1 MTIKIAYDY
10 QAFALTPYSGISRY
24 FYEISRN
31 IHLNE
36 DCEVNI
42 IVPLYNNQYLKKSPS
57 EIVVGRQYDNL
68 QDLLGIT
75 SLINRNWSKRWLH
88 GNSPDILHETYYHP
102 YDLSPPNCKTV
113 LTVYD
118 MIHEKFSNA
127 MNASER
133 KVADIKKRSIER
145 ADKIICIS
153 ENTKKD
159 LLEIIDL
166 DPEQVSVVHLGC
178 SLTKVDNNPLDLPI
192 VNAPYLLYVGARGY
206 YKNFKTLLQA
216 FARSTKISDEFKLV
230 CFGSD
235 KFSPVEKSEINRL
248 KIKENKI
255 IHFKGDDRLL
265 ANLYSNATAFIYPSL
280 YEGFGI
286 PPLEAMRLSCP
297 VICSNAASI
306 PEVVGEAGHYFD
318 PHSSEDMVSAI
329 ESVVFSEEAR
339 NNLIEQGR
347 QKAVQFSWQ
356 KCSQETYRIYKN
368 LIHNNYS

>member
-1 MTIKIAYDY
+1 MTIKIAYDH

-36 DCEVNI
+36 DCDVKI
-42 IVPLYNNQYLKKSPS
+42 IAPLYSNQYLRNSPAK
-57 EIVVGRQYDNL
+57 IVIGRRYDSL

-75 SLINRNWSKRWLH
+75 SSINRNWSKRWLH
-88 GNSPDILHETYYHP
+88 QNSPDILHETYYHP
-102 YDLSPPNCKTV
+102 HDLSPPNCRTV

-118 MIHEKFSNA
+118 MIHEKFSNG

-133 KVADIKKRSIER
+133 KISDIKKRSIER

-166 DPEQVSVVHLGC
+166 DPEQISVVHLGC
-178 SLTKVDNNPLDLPI
+178 SLTKVDNLLDLT
-192 VNAPYLLYVGARGY
+192 VVDAPYLLYVGARGY

-216 FARSTKISDEFKLV
+216 FANSAKISDEFKLI
-230 CFGSD
+230 CFGGD
-235 KFSPVEKSEINRL
+235 KFSQMEKSEINRL
-248 KIKENKI
+248 KIKENRI
-255 IHFKGDDRLL
+255 LHFKGDDRLL
-265 ANLYSNATAFIYPSL
+265 ANLYTNATAFIYPSL

-286 PPLEAMRLSCP
+286 PPLEAMHLSCP

-306 PEVVGEAGHYFD
+306 PEVVGEAGYYFD
-318 PHSSEDMVSAI
+318 PHSSEDIVSAI
-329 ESVVFSEEAR
+329 ESVVFSEEVR
-339 NNLIEQGR
+339 NNLIKKGQQR
-347 QKAVQFSWQ
+347 SNQFSWQ
-356 KCSQETYRIYKN
+356 NCAQQTRAVYQNIINSY
-368 LIHNNYS
+368 

>member
-1 MTIKIAYDY
+1 MAIKIAYDY
-10 QAFALTPYSGISRY
+10 QAFALTTYSGISRY
-24 FYEISRN
+24 FYEVSKFIGQS
-31 IHLNE
+31 E

-42 IVPLYNNQYLKKSPS
+42 VAPLYKNQYIKDSPLGM
-57 EIVVGRQYDNL
+57 VVGRRCDKL
-68 QDLLGIT
+68 QDLLGVT
-75 SLINRNWSKRWLH
+75 SIINRNCSKHWFYK
-88 GNSPDILHETYYHP
+88 NSPDILHETYYNPH
-102 YDLSPPNCKTV
+102 DLSLPNCKTV

-118 MIHEKFSNA
+118 MIHEKFSNG
-127 MNASER
+127 MNASEL

-178 SLTKVDNNPLDLPI
+178 SLTKVDNSLDLPV

-216 FARSTKISDEFKLV
+216 FASSPNISNEFKLV
-230 CFGSD
+230 CFGGD
-235 KFSPVEKSEINRL
+235 EFSRMEKSEINRL
-248 KIKENKI
+248 KIKENRI
-255 IHFKGDDRLL
+255 LHFKGDDRLL
-265 ANLYSNATAFIYPSL
+265 ANLYTNANAFIYPSL

-306 PEVVGEAGHYFD
+306 PEVVGEAGYYFD
-318 PHSSEDMVSAI
+318 PHSSEDIVSAI
-329 ESVVFSEEAR
+329 ESVAFSEEAR
-339 NNLIEQGR
+339 KRLIGQGLQR
-347 QKAVQFSWQ
+347 VTEFSWQ
-356 KCSQETYRIYKN
+356 KCAQETYDIYKN
-368 LIHNNYS
+368 LVICD

>member
-1 MTIKIAYDY
+1 MTIKIVYDY

-36 DCEVNI
+36 DCEVK
-42 IVPLYNNQYLKKSPS
+42 IVAPLYNNQYIKDSLADM
-57 EIVVGRQYDNL
+57 VVGKKYENL

-75 SLINRNWSKRWLH
+75 SLINRSQCKRWLH
-88 GNSPDILHETYYHP
+88 ENSPDILHETYYNS
-102 YDLSPPNCKTV
+102 YDLVPPNCKTV

-118 MIHEKFSNA
+118 MIHEKFSNG

-133 KVADIKKRSIER
+133 KVADIKKRSIKR

-178 SLTKVDNNPLDLPI
+178 SLTKVDNPLDLPV

-206 YKNFKTLLQA
+206 YKNFKNLLQA
-216 FARSTKISDEFKLV
+216 FASSPKISDEFKLV

-235 KFSPVEKSEINRL
+235 KFSRMEKSEINQL
-248 KIKENKI
+248 KIKEDRI
-255 IHFKGDDRLL
+255 LHFKGDDRLL
-265 ANLYSNATAFIYPSL
+265 ANLYTNATAFIYPSL

-286 PPLEAMRLSCP
+286 PPLEAMHLSCP

-306 PEVVGEAGHYFD
+306 PEVVGEAGYYFD
-318 PHSSEDMVSAI
+318 PHSSEDIVLAI
-329 ESVVFSEEAR
+329 ELVVFSEEAR
-339 NNLIEQGR
+339 KNLIIKGQQR
-347 QKAVQFSWQ
+347 ATQFSWQ
-356 KCSQETYRIYKN
+356 KCAQETYTVYQNI
-368 LIHNNYS
+368 ISNY